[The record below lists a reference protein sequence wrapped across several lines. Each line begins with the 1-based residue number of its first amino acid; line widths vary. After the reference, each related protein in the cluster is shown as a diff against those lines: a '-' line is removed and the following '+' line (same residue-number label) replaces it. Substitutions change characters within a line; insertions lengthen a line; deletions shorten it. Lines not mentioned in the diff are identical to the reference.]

1 MPTID
6 EDIARKLQEAVN
18 AGELRLAESYGTPL
32 ADMEG
37 WDETPLEFR
46 MPFKILKDAGYA
58 PPEIAMFHRRAELR
72 SRLGATVDADE
83 AAQLRQQLMELEQRL
98 ALRLEAL
105 RVNGSL

>member
-6 EDIARKLQEAVN
+6 EDIARKLQESVD
-18 AGELRLAESYGTPL
+18 AGELRLAESYGKPL

-72 SRLGATVDADE
+72 SRLGTTVDADE
-83 AAQLRQQLMELEQRL
+83 DARLRQQLTELEQRL

>member
-6 EDIARKLQEAVN
+6 EDIARKLQEAVD
-18 AGELRLAESYGTPL
+18 AGELRLAESYGKPL

-72 SRLGATVDADE
+72 SRLGATDDADE
-83 AAQLRQQLMELEQRL
+83 DARLRQQLMELEQRL